1 MANFTATNSPVLDCL
16 PGATI
21 KLESAIAAATAADA
35 GKYYLVLML
44 YAQRADGTW
53 GHVWEQIMWGAPA
66 LTTTP
71 QKIST
76 GYKLPATL
84 APG

>member
-35 GKYYLVLML
+35 GNIILLML
-44 YAQRADGTW
+44 YAQRAWHMGPRS
-53 GHVWEQIMWGAPA
+53 GSRSCGAR
-66 LTTTP
+66 
-71 QKIST
+71 QR
-76 GYKLPATL
+76 
-84 APG
+84 